1 MKHNMKRLLSLL
13 TGTAMLFAFT
23 ACGKSNTSVAEDPI
37 EKYGSDTLKLYNWG
51 EYMGNTLISDFEKQ
65 FGVNVIVEYF
75 DSNEMMYTKIQAGDA
90 YDILVPSDYMI
101 ERLLANNALQPIDKE
116 MISNISNLAEGVKA
130 LPYDPDNTYSVPY
143 FWGTVGIVYNK
154 NNVDL
159 ADLEQQGYAILKNTK
174 YKGKLYMYDSERDSF
189 MVALKS
195 LGYSMNTD
203 NEQEIE
209 QAYQWLKELNDTM
222 EPVYVTD
229 EVIDGMMNGNKDLAV
244 VYSGDAVTILNEN
257 EDMAFYLPKEG
268 TNVWSDAM
276 VIPANA
282 ENPKLANEFINYVL
296 TYDASYGN
304 SEAVGY
310 TSSNKEVIDNISG
323 EGGLYESN
331 PAYLP
336 RIGYDKDEVFK
347 DNIVLKEKL
356 SELWI
361 KVKASQ

>member
-1 MKHNMKRLLSLL
+1 MKHKKLLSLL
-13 TGTAMLFAFT
+13 TSITMLFSFT

-65 FGVNVIVEYF
+65 FGINVIVEYF

-116 MISNISNLAEGVKA
+116 MIPNISNLAEGVKA

-304 SEAVGY
+304 SETVGY

>member
-1 MKHNMKRLLSLL
+1 MKHKKLLSLL
-13 TGTAMLFAFT
+13 TSIAMLFAFT

-90 YDILVPSDYMI
+90 YDVLVPSDYMI

-116 MISNISNLAEGVKA
+116 MITNISNLTEAIKS
-130 LPYDPDNTYSVPY
+130 LPYDPDNTYSIPY

-209 QAYQWLKELNDTM
+209 QAYKWLKELNDTM

-257 EDMAFYLPKEG
+257 EDMGFYLPKEG
-268 TNVWSDAM
+268 TNIWSDAM

-296 TYDASYGN
+296 TYDASYAN

-310 TSSNKEVIDNISG
+310 TSSNKEVMDNISG

-336 RIGYDKDEVFK
+336 RTGYDKDEVFK

>member
-1 MKHNMKRLLSLL
+1 MKHKKLLSLL
-13 TGTAMLFAFT
+13 TSIAMLFSFT

-116 MISNISNLAEGVKA
+116 MIPNISNLAEGVKA

-159 ADLEQQGYAILKNTK
+159 EDLEQQGYAILKNTK

-189 MVALKS
+189 MIALKS

-296 TYDASYGN
+296 TYDASYSN
-304 SEAVGY
+304 TEAVGY
-310 TSSNKEVIDNISG
+310 TSLNKEVMDNISG

>member
-1 MKHNMKRLLSLL
+1 MKHNIKKILSVLL
-13 TGTAMLFAFT
+13 TATMLFSFT
-23 ACGKSNTSVAEDPI
+23 SCGNSSNTPAEDPV

-51 EYMGNTLISDFEKQ
+51 EYMGDTLISDFEKQ

-101 ERLLANNALQPIDKE
+101 ERLLANNSLQPIDKE
-116 MISNISNLAEGVKA
+116 MIPNISNLSEGVKG

-154 NNVDL
+154 NNVDI
-159 ADLEQQGYAILKNTK
+159 ADLEQQGYAILKNPK

-189 MVALKS
+189 MIALKS

-229 EVIDGMMNGNKDLAV
+229 EVIDGMINGNKDLAV
-244 VYSGDAVTILNEN
+244 VYSGDATTILYEN

-268 TNVWSDAM
+268 TNIWSDAM

-310 TSSNKEVIDNISG
+310 TSSNQEVMDNMSS
-323 EGGLYESN
+323 EGGLYELVPS
-331 PAYLP
+331 YIP
-336 RIGYDKDEVFK
+336 RTGYEKDEVFRS
-347 DNIVLKEKL
+347 EEHT
-356 SELWI
+356 SELQ
-361 KVKASQ
+361 SQR

>member
-1 MKHNMKRLLSLL
+1 MKHKKLLSLL
-13 TGTAMLFAFT
+13 TSIAMLFSFT

-116 MISNISNLAEGVKA
+116 MIPNISNLAEGVKA

-159 ADLEQQGYAILKNTK
+159 EDLEQQGYAILKNTK

-189 MVALKS
+189 MIALKS

-244 VYSGDAVTILNEN
+244 VYSGDAVTILNDL

-296 TYDASYGN
+296 TYDASYSN

-310 TSSNKEVIDNISG
+310 TSSNKEVMDNISG

>member
-1 MKHNMKRLLSLL
+1 MKHKKLLSLL
-13 TGTAMLFAFT
+13 TSIAMLFSFT

-116 MISNISNLAEGVKA
+116 MIPNISNLAEGVKA

-159 ADLEQQGYAILKNTK
+159 EDLEQQGYAILKNTK

-189 MVALKS
+189 MIALKS

-203 NEQEIE
+203 NEQE
-209 QAYQWLKELNDTM
+209 
-222 EPVYVTD
+222 
-229 EVIDGMMNGNKDLAV
+229 
-244 VYSGDAVTILNEN
+244 
-257 EDMAFYLPKEG
+257 
-268 TNVWSDAM
+268 
-276 VIPANA
+276 
-282 ENPKLANEFINYVL
+282 
-296 TYDASYGN
+296 
-304 SEAVGY
+304 
-310 TSSNKEVIDNISG
+310 
-323 EGGLYESN
+323 
-331 PAYLP
+331 
-336 RIGYDKDEVFK
+336 
-347 DNIVLKEKL
+347 L
-356 SELWI
+356 SLI
-361 KVKASQ
+361 HI